1 MITQT
6 LNLLLASFTYSALSY
21 STFQAG
27 VSYFLSLGAATMMPV
42 ILFFLAIA
50 FRVPW
55 QKAARYAVT
64 VGVGFVGIF
73 ALLDFVL
80 PLVGTMVHSLV
91 IHYHISMVGVDI
103 GWPLTAAITWAVP
116 FSFIIIPLGF
126 IINVLVLIP
135 GFTKT
140 FDADIWNYWHWAFTA
155 VMAYFFTR
163 NLILAFIIAIITELL
178 VLKLA
183 DWTLPLAQ
191 KFFNIPGASLPHTET
206 VDWSPLNLAFEKLI
220 GRRLKILQKYEKIKP
235 TTLSERLGYLG
246 EPVMIG
252 FYIGVV
258 LGIIAQL
265 SWGYVLELGVYVAA
279 LMMLEGRMVG
289 VLMEGL
295 YPIAMGAREYISK
308 SERFKNRELAVGI
321 DGGAIG
327 NANPPSIAIG
337 YMLIPLYYV
346 WAVVLAS
353 AGLNRVLPLADVII
367 LPCLVM
373 WSVASSKGNIVKSI
387 LNAFLINAPFQILI
401 MSAFAAPLTEAA
413 LSIHYALPAGIILA
427 SSLDAGAHIL
437 PFILIYPIYAVMT
450 HNYIALAVTLILAII
465 YFGSWAYAR
474 DMPKRITD
482 ELVAEEATAVPTQ

>member
-1 MITQT
+1 MNQLLTQ
-6 LNLLLASFTYSALSY
+6 LLVTYSVFTA
-21 STFQAG
+21 FQSG
-27 VSYFLSLGAATMMPV
+27 VNYFLSLGAATMMPV
-42 ILFFLAIA
+42 ILFFLALA

-73 ALLDFVL
+73 ALLDYVL

-91 IHYHISMVGVDI
+91 VHYHISMVGVDI

-135 GFTKT
+135 GWTKT
-140 FDADIWNYWHWAFTA
+140 FDADVWNYWHWAFTA
-155 VMAYFFTR
+155 VMAYFFLH
-163 NLILAFIIAIITELL
+163 NIILAFIIAIITELV

-183 DWTLPLAQ
+183 DWTMPLAQ

-220 GRRLKILQKYEKIKP
+220 GRRLKFLQKYEHIKP
-235 TTLSERLGYLG
+235 TTLSEKLGYLG

-252 FYIGVV
+252 FYIGII
-258 LGIIAQL
+258 LGIIAQM
-265 SWGYVLELGVYVAA
+265 SWGYVLELGVEIAA

-295 YPIAMGAREYISK
+295 YPIAMGVREYISK
-308 SERFKNRELAVGI
+308 SERFKNREIAVGI

-337 YMLIPLYYV
+337 YMVLPLYYV
-346 WAVVLAS
+346 WAVVLS
-353 AGLNRVLPLADVII
+353 GAGLNKVLPLADVVI

-373 WSVASSKGNIVKSI
+373 WAVAASKGNIVKSI
-387 LNAFLINAPFQILI
+387 LNIILINAPFQIMI
-401 MSAFAAPLTEAA
+401 MSAFATPLTEAA
-413 LSIHYALPAGIILA
+413 LSIHYALPAGILLA

-437 PFILIYPIYAVMT
+437 PFILTYPIFAAIT
-450 HNYIALAVTLILAII
+450 HNTMGLIMSVLLGII
-465 YFGSWAYAR
+465 YIVAWIYAR
-474 DMPKRITD
+474 DMPKVITA
-482 ELVAEEATAVPTQ
+482 ELEKEEAAAAA